1 MVRGIARNQVYS
13 YPALIVLF
21 IFLAGCASHA
31 VGPGDIVGPETWGAS
46 DNVTHVGNIYFSGQ
60 VDSDALHM
68 ARLQGITTVVNMRS
82 SSEIDWDE
90 KSAAENLGLEYLN
103 IPIAKDSNT
112 FDPETIARLEN
123 VLRERPNMK
132 ILMHCSSGNRV
143 AAWYAIH
150 LVQQKNM
157 ARDDALAIA
166 RRNGLTKDSM
176 IARVQTYLDE
186 QNL

>member
-1 MVRGIARNQVYS
+1 MYS
-13 YPALIVLF
+13 YPGLIVLS

-31 VGPGDIVGPETWGAS
+31 VNPDDVVGPETWGVS
-46 DNVTHVGNIYFSGQ
+46 DNVTHVGDLYFSGQ

-68 ARLQGITTVVNMRS
+68 ARLQGITTVVNMRG

-90 KSAAENLGLEYLN
+90 KRAAESLGLEYLN
-103 IPIAKDSNT
+103 IPISKDSNT
-112 FDPETIARLEN
+112 FDPQTIARLES
-123 VLRERPNMK
+123 VLRERANKK

-157 ARDDALAIA
+157 AHDDALAVA
-166 RRNGLTKDSM
+166 RKNGLIKDSM
-176 IARVQTYLDE
+176 VVRVQTYLDE
-186 QNL
+186 QDL

>member
-1 MVRGIARNQVYS
+1 
-13 YPALIVLF
+13 
-21 IFLAGCASHA
+21 
-31 VGPGDIVGPETWGAS
+31 
-46 DNVTHVGNIYFSGQ
+46 
-60 VDSDALHM
+60 
-68 ARLQGITTVVNMRS
+68 
-82 SSEIDWDE
+82 
-90 KSAAENLGLEYLN
+90 
-103 IPIAKDSNT
+103 
-112 FDPETIARLEN
+112 
-123 VLRERPNMK
+123 MK

-186 QNL
+186 QTL